1 MSQLVCNGALM
12 SCTFGT
18 SSATLVV
25 APTDVSIG
33 GQPAANIQ
41 DFVPMTNI
49 SPFGL
54 CTSLANPEVATATA
68 AALGVLTPMPCIPVI
83 TAPWVPGSTSVTIDG
98 APAVDATCTCFCIWN
113 GLIAVADPG
122 QVTVN
127 D

>member
-1 MSQLVCNGALM
+1 MSQLVCNGAIM

-18 SSATLVV
+18 APATLVV

-33 GQPAANIQ
+33 EQPAANIL
-41 DFVPMTNI
+41 DFAPITNI

-54 CTSLANPEVATATA
+54 CTSLANPEVAAATA
-68 AALGVLTPMPCIPVI
+68 AALGVLTPVPCIPVV
-83 TAPWVPGSTSVTIDG
+83 TAPWVPGSALVTIDG
-98 APAVDATCTCFCIWN
+98 EPAVDATCTCFCIWN
-113 GLIAVADPG
+113 GLITVDDPG